1 MDTAGIDSL
10 ATEVQAA
17 TLPVA
22 ATLEGLEDYLNL
34 DLGADTQAEVTAL
47 LGDYQ
52 RRRDLLGA
60 LAHSLAT
67 TRAAIEAV
75 LADGH
80 PTLATREVAPEVLVD
95 LDANLVSL
103 SAAHG
108 SFSARALTTD
118 GAIAIGPEIPVLSHP
133 L

>member
-1 MDTAGIDSL
+1 MDTEAIDTL

-22 ATLEGLEDYLNL
+22 AVLEGLEDYLSL
-34 DLGADTQAEVTAL
+34 DLRADTRAEVDAL
-47 LGDYQ
+47 LAEYQ

-60 LAHSLAT
+60 LTHALAT
-67 TRAAIEAV
+67 TRAAIESL

-80 PTLATREVAPEVLVD
+80 PTLPRREVAPEVLVD
-95 LDANLVSL
+95 LDGNLVSL

-108 SFSARALTTD
+108 SFSARLLTTD
-118 GAIAIGPEIPVLSHP
+118 GALEIGPETPAAQ
-133 L
+133 